1 MDLTFQDSFLPVLA
15 FRELD
20 QAGDWP
26 QASLGLSSMFV
37 GVLYFLHPLFPSL
50 EAPRAGTALG
60 KGGACCR
67 SAPGH

>member
-1 MDLTFQDSFLPVLA
+1 MALPFQDSLLPVLA

-20 QAGDWP
+20 QAGNWA

-37 GVLYFLHPLFPSL
+37 DGLYFLHPLFPSL
-50 EAPRAGTALG
+50 EAPRAGTAIG